1 MGLVEECST
10 VFRQNHPLLL
20 RSGHRLFSFSVI
32 NIIGA
37 MRRNMLML
45 IDEPELFLHPTLEIQ
60 FVDMLKKIL
69 ARFNSKA
76 LLATHSEV
84 TVREIPAA
92 CVHVFE
98 KTDEGLAI
106 KRPPFQ
112 TFGGD
117 VRSEEHTSELQ
128 SLMRISYAVLYLKKQ
143 KQTIR

>member
-1 MGLVEECST
+1 
-10 VFRQNHPLLL
+10 
-20 RSGHRLFSFSVI
+20 
-32 NIIGA
+32 
-37 MRRNMLML
+37 
-45 IDEPELFLHPTLEIQ
+45 
-60 FVDMLKKIL
+60 MLKKIL
-69 ARFNSKA
+69 ARFNSEA

-117 VRSEEHTSELQ
+117 VQ
-128 SLMRISYAVLYLKKQ
+128 RISSYVFGDSQASKPFEKWIEGQREEDRKSTRLNSSDKCAQ
-143 KQTIR
+143 RM

>member
-1 MGLVEECST
+1 MWDAKRLRKMVLVEDWCT
-10 VFRQNHPLLL
+10 FFRHNKPPLPS
-20 RSGHRLFSFSVI
+20 SGQRLFSYVVI
-32 NIIGA
+32 NILGA
-37 MRRNMLML
+37 IRRNSLIL
-45 IDEPELFLHPTLEIQ
+45 IDEPELFLLPTLEIQ

-92 CVHVFE
+92 CVHVFD

-112 TFGGD
+112 TLAGD
-117 VRSEEHTSELQ
+117 VKRLTS
-128 SLMRISYAVLYLKKQ
+128 
-143 KQTIR
+143 